1 VALAFPGVNG
11 SREGEEWLELVKTSR
26 DRGEARKALLRHL
39 AREKILS
46 SRRERE
52 ELADSFLGQVMG
64 CGPLDPLF
72 ADEEVTDIMV
82 NGPEEVYVEKG
93 GRLIRTGISF
103 SGQEELDSL
112 LQRILGPLGRRL
124 DHSSPF
130 VDARLP
136 DGSRLHAII
145 PPLSLRG
152 TVVTIRRFRRHFLEL
167 EELVRTGSLS
177 REMADFLVRAV
188 RERRNL
194 VISGGTGSGKTT
206 LLNALSAF
214 IPPGE
219 RVVTIED
226 AAELRLQTPHVIS
239 LEARPAS
246 VEGKG
251 EVNLSLLLR
260 NALRMRPDRIIIGEV
275 RGPEAFHLLQALHTG
290 HEGSLT
296 TVHANGPEDAFER
309 IVTMAMMAG
318 EGIPFAALRDQAARV
333 LQVIVHLGRFPDGAR
348 RVTGISALDLEGRRI
363 RWRHLFRWTG
373 EAFRREWPGEGGEV
387 LREEEEE

>member
-1 VALAFPGVNG
+1 M
-11 SREGEEWLELVKTSR
+11 SERREEERFLELVRASR
-26 DRGEARKALLRHL
+26 NRREAREVLLRHL
-39 AREKILS
+39 AREKVLS

-52 ELADSFLGQVMG
+52 ELADRFLRQVMG
-64 CGPLDPLF
+64 YGPLDPLF

-82 NGPEEVYVEKG
+82 NGPAEVYVEKG
-93 GRLIRTGISF
+93 GRLVRTDISF
-103 SGQEELDSL
+103 SGPEELDSF
-112 LQRILGPLGRRL
+112 LQRLLGPLGRRL

-152 TVVTIRRFRRHFLEL
+152 PAVTIRRFRRHFLEL
-167 EELVRTGSLS
+167 GELVRIGSLS
-177 REMADFLVRAV
+177 EEMAAFLARAV
-188 RERRNL
+188 EEKKNIL
-194 VISGGTGSGKTT
+194 ISGGTGSGKTT

-214 IPPGE
+214 IPPAE

-226 AAELRLQTPHVIS
+226 AAELQLQTPHVVS
-239 LEARPAS
+239 LEARAAS

-251 EVNLSLLLR
+251 EVSLSLLLR
-260 NALRMRPDRIIIGEV
+260 NALRMRPDRIVIGEV

-309 IVTMAMMAG
+309 VVTMAMMAG

-333 LQVIVHLGRFPDGAR
+333 IQVIAHLARFPDGAR
-348 RVTGISALDLEGRRI
+348 RVTRISSLHVEGRRI
-363 RWRHLFRWTG
+363 RWRSLFRWTG
-373 EAFRREWPGEGGEV
+373 GEFRREE
-387 LREEEEE
+387 REEEEG